1 MTVSQARRQ
10 IAANPASHESESAR
24 PQAADCHRSRAG
36 PGPEFIDPTPI
47 KVNSDGVAECQCRA
61 AGLTGSS
68 RPAAGCHWQT
78 RNLNL
83 RQPPPATDSDL
94 KPVPGTEPRLPGTLT
109 DHHHHRVLNDSV
121 IPGRASDAR
130 AWADELSGLI
140 LDAE

>member
-1 MTVSQARRQ
+1 MQRTRRVTSPSLPGRKPLTA
-10 IAANPASHESESAR
+10 IGAAP
-24 PQAADCHRSRAG
+24 G
-36 PGPEFIDPTPI
+36 PGLSSLTQPQLKSTPTALPQ
-47 KVNSDGVAECQCRA
+47 CQCRA